1 MSGCQAV
8 LSHGCRWKVLVFF
21 SLSSYPSPS
30 YHQQSPGSRKQEVL
44 MRPQPFPAWAWSST
58 AALKV
63 SRACPTSTTTKCW
76 PAPLLAFPPEAA
88 GIACQISLMSEAPA
102 LIGAL
107 GFVALTPVFIFK
119 AGKGWVFFLS
129 LSLSLS
135 HAFSPWLMVPHSERP
150 LQLLIGFNYWGN

>member
-1 MSGCQAV
+1 
-8 LSHGCRWKVLVFF
+8 
-21 SLSSYPSPS
+21 
-30 YHQQSPGSRKQEVL
+30 

-63 SRACPTSTTTKCW
+63 SRACPTSTTKCW

-119 AGKGWVFFLS
+119 AGKGWVFFFS
-129 LSLSLS
+129 LSLSL
-135 HAFSPWLMVPHSERP
+135 P
-150 LQLLIGFNYWGN
+150 LPCIFTLANGSSLRKAPTTANWI